1 MGDNKYHDASH
12 YNKSIKNK
20 ILTLDDLEDFKYILN
35 SIDSKLISNSNIEYI
50 EFERKYITF
59 KIPPPI
65 IIKTYKYEDFKPTK
79 VPMAKPEFRLD
90 LTESKWKNLTFNNT
104 IPPGAKTLKTEYYKI
119 KTIPNEISKLI
130 NRKFDNK
137 LNFVNNILWEFLLAT
152 PKFEKHLRYLS
163 KELQNIRKL
172 EYNHETYDL
181 EQTIEEELELLN
193 GYYKNKYNHKSFTD
207 IRNKIL
213 LKYGVD
219 LFDYNKI
226 WSDKFNLYYT
236 KKSGDS
242 SESIESGVI
251 VNRKFNMKGKDWFY
265 NRNNQEVIL
274 SYCSSLYKKHRNLDV
289 KAPYYTI
296 NTEYPLHQLLK
307 RSVFIEINPFVT
319 YEKLEPNIKCV
330 YDEISND
337 LSNDPIITMLEN
349 IELNKT
355 QTKRDISSIKKYKRF
370 KKDLTKRDQNRK
382 FSHALLIYKIM
393 QIFNIKKMTVATRY
407 ANYYILKLSINKKIC
422 INDHEEKIT
431 LKEALKLNQIY
442 IDTDIFISEEGKYQK
457 ELKRVINIFKEILNL

>member
-1 MGDNKYHDASH
+1 
-12 YNKSIKNK
+12 
-20 ILTLDDLEDFKYILN
+20 
-35 SIDSKLISNSNIEYI
+35 
-50 EFERKYITF
+50 
-59 KIPPPI
+59 
-65 IIKTYKYEDFKPTK
+65 
-79 VPMAKPEFRLD
+79 
-90 LTESKWKNLTFNNT
+90 
-104 IPPGAKTLKTEYYKI
+104 
-119 KTIPNEISKLI
+119 
-130 NRKFDNK
+130 
-137 LNFVNNILWEFLLAT
+137 
-152 PKFEKHLRYLS
+152 
-163 KELQNIRKL
+163 
-172 EYNHETYDL
+172 
-181 EQTIEEELELLN
+181 
-193 GYYKNKYNHKSFTD
+193 
-207 IRNKIL
+207 
-213 LKYGVD
+213 
-219 LFDYNKI
+219 
-226 WSDKFNLYYT
+226 
-236 KKSGDS
+236 
-242 SESIESGVI
+242 
-251 VNRKFNMKGKDWFY
+251 MKGKDWFY